1 MWYEIGII
9 QKGRKR
15 EGSYKYVKG
24 KNKTS
29 IRKNKNE
36 KYVGKGVKIGSIT
49 KLEGKGKAWVHVK
62 GRQVKKTVDW
72 DKPKIRYFD

>member
-15 EGSYKYVKG
+15 EGSYKYVKAR
-24 KNKTS
+24 NKTS
-29 IRKNKNE
+29 IRKNKS
-36 KYVGKGVKIGSIT
+36 KHVGSGRKIGSIT

-72 DKPKIRYFD
+72 DKPKIRYFY